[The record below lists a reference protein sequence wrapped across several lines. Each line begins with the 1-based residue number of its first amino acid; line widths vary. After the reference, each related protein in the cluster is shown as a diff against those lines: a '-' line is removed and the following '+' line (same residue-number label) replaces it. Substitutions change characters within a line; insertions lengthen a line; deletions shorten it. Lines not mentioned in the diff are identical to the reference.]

1 MSGADNEAATPGG
14 PAVGDVRRG
23 LTYDDTN
30 IDQRV
35 LDDANSMRP
44 EVDRGAFNPRGRLK
58 SMGNMGMVGAV
69 VVAGF
74 AGFLVYSMSS
84 QPDTAKEERDNSTF
98 ALAGDEGER
107 KKEPAAAIVVDQGN
121 LGTMRQVGT
130 DPFGNPIMAD
140 GPGEDLSRGPGVP
153 APDTRYGANGTS
165 PIEQRLEQARQAR
178 AAAIAREQARQDAMR
193 RAPVM
198 AVSPGTASLGGSAN
212 GTPANA
218 GPFSQLSVGEGGRVH
233 ASADGQSGN
242 GGGTALDRQLEAM
255 TIGRVSAGK
264 VGNRNFLV
272 LAGAQIPCIL
282 QTAMDSTQPGLTSC
296 VIPSDIWSANGSVIL
311 MEKGTRVLGEY
322 QGGFSRGQNRIFVL
336 WNRAITPSGISV
348 ALSSPAAD
356 QLGRAGMGGKVDTFF
371 WERFGGALLLSIVG
385 DASSAAT
392 NNIAGVTQTIQA
404 PNSAAQGAVQDG
416 MGIKPRLTAP
426 QGREMTIMVAR
437 DVDFSSVYSLRLKP

>member
-1 MSGADNEAATPGG
+1 MSGAENEVATPGG
-14 PAVGDVRRG
+14 PAGGDLRRG
-23 LTYDDTN
+23 LTYDDTS

-35 LDDANSMRP
+35 LDDANSVRP

-58 SMGNMGMVGAV
+58 SMGNMGMVGAM

-84 QPDTAKEERDNSTF
+84 QPDKAEEERDNSTF
-98 ALAGDEGER
+98 ALAGDEAGSR
-107 KKEPAAAIVVDQGN
+107 KEPAAAIVVDQSN
-121 LGTMRQVGT
+121 LGGMRQVGT

-153 APDTRYGANGTS
+153 APDGRYNGNGAS
-165 PIEQRLEQARQAR
+165 PIEQRLEQERQAR

-198 AVSPGTASLGGSAN
+198 AVSPGAASLAGGVN
-212 GTPANA
+212 GAPANA
-218 GPFSQLSVGEGGRVH
+218 GPFSQLSIGESGRGPV
-233 ASADGQSGN
+233 SADGQD
-242 GGGTALDRQLEAM
+242 GGGTPLDRQLAGM
-255 TIGRVSAGK
+255 TIGKVSAGK

-296 VIPSDIWSANGSVIL
+296 IIPSDIWSANGSVIL

-416 MGIKPRLTAP
+416 MGVRPRLTAA
-426 QGREMTIMVAR
+426 QGKEMTIMVAR